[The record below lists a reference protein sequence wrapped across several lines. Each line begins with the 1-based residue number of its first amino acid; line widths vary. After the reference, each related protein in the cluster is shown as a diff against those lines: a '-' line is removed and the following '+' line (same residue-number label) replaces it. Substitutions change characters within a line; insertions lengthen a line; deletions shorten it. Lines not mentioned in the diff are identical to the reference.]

1 MATTSSGTISSPG
14 VGSNLDVN
22 GIVSKLMTVEQQPI
36 NKLNSREAS
45 YQAQISAYG
54 QLKSALGSFQNAVS
68 NLSNTSTFKSYSAMP
83 ADSTILTASAAST
96 AAPGTY
102 ALEVSKLAQAQKL
115 VAAGQTST
123 TASIG
128 NGSITFDFGT
138 ISGGTFNATTG
149 QYTGAAFASSGNGSK
164 TVTIDATSNSLIGI
178 RDAINAANVGVTA
191 SIVNDGSG
199 SPYRLA
205 LSSNNSGA
213 SNSLKISVTG
223 DAALSNL
230 LANDPAGVQ
239 NLAET
244 TTAQNATMKVNGVS
258 VSKASN
264 TVSDVIQGV
273 TLNLLK
279 TTTTPTSIT
288 VAQDSASVQ
297 SSISSFVKA
306 YNDLN
311 NTIKNLS
318 GYDAAAKKGG
328 VLQGDSTIMHLQ
340 AQLRSMLTQ
349 PVANTGGALTTLS
362 QIGVSFQ
369 RDGSLALD
377 TAKLGSAIS
386 SNFADIASLFAQTGK
401 TSDSLVNFTSS
412 TATTKP
418 GTYSL
423 SVTQLATQGS
433 LTGSAAPVSTVIT
446 AGVNDTLD
454 VSVNGTAATVTLS
467 PGTYTAASLA
477 TELQSKINGNS
488 TFSAA
493 GLSVAVTQAGGPF
506 TLTSAAYG
514 ASSSVAITGGNGL
527 SNLLGTPTQTFGVDV
542 AGTINGQLATGSGQ
556 SLTGSGDADGLKIQ
570 VAGGALGSRGSI
582 SFSQGYAY
590 NLNTYVTSMLAAT
603 GDINSRTSGINS
615 SITEI
620 GKQRTAMQARLTTVE
635 ARYRAQ
641 FTRLDTMLSSMNQ
654 TSTYL
659 TQQLNALTALNK

>member
-164 TVTIDATSNSLIGI
+164 TVTINATSNSLIGI

-223 DAALSNL
+223 DATLSNL

-556 SLTGSGDADGLKIQ
+556 SLTGSGDADGLKVQIT
-570 VAGGALGSRGSI
+570 GGALGSRGSI
-582 SFSQGYAY
+582 NFSQGYAY
-590 NLNTYVTSMLAAT
+590 NLNTYVTSMLAST